1 MIRLRIQFQIIYQRN
16 FLGFLIEKIKK
27 KLIIVPES
35 ICTHLLFI
43 TLLFQFQPIY
53 ASCSSR
59 EPRKNFFSGWQTDC
73 IFIKENM
80 CNTQVCTNR
89 CSCCV
94 VFHNDLLWL
103 FIFVVMHSLSLPQK
117 STRHAFISQTFL
129 ENNKSYLFII
139 YRDRPNSPASTLD
152 NRHQKITDI

>member
-1 MIRLRIQFQIIYQRN
+1 MIQFQTIYQRK
-16 FLGFLIEKIKK
+16 FLDFFNRK
-27 KLIIVPES
+27 KLKNIDYSAWIHLYTFTIYYIIVPVLA
-35 ICTHLLFI
+35 HLCI
-43 TLLFQFQPIY
+43 LLEQR
-53 ASCSSR
+53 AKK
-59 EPRKNFFSGWQTDC
+59 EFFSGWQTDC

-117 STRHAFISQTFL
+117 STRHAFIS
-129 ENNKSYLFII
+129 
-139 YRDRPNSPASTLD
+139 
-152 NRHQKITDI
+152 